1 MCQERR
7 DEMPDNK
14 TIGKR
19 IAQLR
24 EKKKLTQTQLAELLE
39 VGPSTVRMWETGE
52 RIPRDEMK
60 VKLSKLLGR
69 SVKYIFF
76 DD

>member
-1 MCQERR
+1 
-7 DEMPDNK
+7 MPDSK

-19 IAQLR
+19 IATLR
-24 EKKKLTQTQLAELLE
+24 ERKKLTQTQLAELLE
-39 VGPSTVRMWETGE
+39 VGPSTVRMWESGE

-60 VKLSKLLGR
+60 VKLSKVLGR
-69 SVKYIFF
+69 SVKFIFF

>member
-1 MCQERR
+1 
-7 DEMPDNK
+7 MPDNK

>member
-1 MCQERR
+1 
-7 DEMPDNK
+7 MPDNK

-19 IAQLR
+19 IAALR
-24 EKKKLTQTQLAELLE
+24 ERKKLTQTQLAELLE
-39 VGPSTVRMWETGE
+39 VGPSTVRMWESGE

-69 SVKYIFF
+69 SVKFIFF

>member
-1 MCQERR
+1 
-7 DEMPDNK
+7 MPDNK

-19 IAQLR
+19 IATLR
-24 EKKKLTQTQLAELLE
+24 ERKKLTQTQLAELLE
-39 VGPSTVRMWETGE
+39 VGPSTVRMWESGE

-69 SVKYIFF
+69 SVKFIFF

>member
-1 MCQERR
+1 
-7 DEMPDNK
+7 MPDSK

-19 IAQLR
+19 IATLR
-24 EKKKLTQTQLAELLE
+24 EKKGLTQAQLARLIG
-39 VGPSTVRMWETGE
+39 VGTSTVTMWEIGE

-60 VKLSKLLGR
+60 VKLAEQLGR
-69 SVKYIFF
+69 SVKFIFF

>member
-1 MCQERR
+1 
-7 DEMPDNK
+7 MPDNK

-39 VGPSTVRMWETGE
+39 VGASTVRMWETGE

>member
-1 MCQERR
+1 
-7 DEMPDNK
+7 MPDSK

-19 IAQLR
+19 IATLR
-24 EKKKLTQTQLAELLE
+24 ERKKLTQTQLAELLE
-39 VGPSTVRMWETGE
+39 VGPSTVRMWESGE

-69 SVKYIFF
+69 SVKFIFF